1 MPLVSLVLPPWRRAA
16 RSLLAISIV
25 ALGACADSGD
35 SVVGTAP
42 DARGAGAAGALTVVY
57 ECTVDVSSGTQ
68 SCKTPRAA
76 GAGQKDLIVGKPYV
90 AFVTTGSGSS
100 RLDPSNEDTT
110 FMSVALT
117 NQIGQPIG
125 TTDGTTAAASG
136 SRIFFHTG
144 PVVSSVKT
152 GTKTTETARVDNAS
166 GVGNFTDPSGT
177 YVKNGVPYYQYDGV
191 IAPNATSATKPWRFV
206 YSANTKVFTYSVMV
220 SVPVRYE
227 FGWVE
232 IAAGTVTGANHE
244 MSARVYNMVGAM
256 VDESVVWTSSNP
268 AVVSID
274 SATGLMTDVGPG
286 SATIT
291 ATSAVNPL
299 RKGTMEVTVPPV
311 ELPQGTRMVY
321 DCQGGTTGSGW
332 MTCSPSE
339 LSGGMNLWLT
349 DSNLSVSGNVM
360 RFDLTVQNLMPEG
373 VGTPDGVMVDTAGI
387 RVFIASASAG
397 FAVAHN
403 GDGDKALYSGGAARP
418 YFTYPQK
425 LAKDEVS
432 AARTLELTFTPG
444 TTTFNFQ
451 LYVVAEVQPLLVIN
465 EVMVNPAGLTAADTD
480 LEWFEV
486 YNAGQ
491 LSVQME
497 GMLIADSA
505 GSGRRPYHRIAS
517 SVVVPAGGYVVMG
530 MSSNTT
536 LNGGVPVDYAY
547 GSGALVFN
555 SVDAVKISRLYAAGD
570 TLTLDRTQFANIG
583 ISSQSGVARE
593 LKNPWL
599 DNSNMDGSNW
609 GDASV
614 TSVYGTGG
622 RGTPKAQNSAYT
634 P

>member
-1 MPLVSLVLPPWRRAA
+1 MPLDALVPLPWRRAV
-16 RSLLAISIV
+16 RSFLAVSVV

-42 DARGAGAAGALTVVY
+42 DARGAGAAGALSVVY

-100 RLDPSNEDTT
+100 RLDPTNEDTT

-244 MSARVYNMVGAM
+244 MSARVYNLVGAM
-256 VDESVVWTSSNP
+256 VDEGVVWTSSNP

-286 SATIT
+286 SATVT
-291 ATSAVNPL
+291 ATSAVSPL
-299 RKGTMEVTVPPV
+299 RKGTMEVTVPPAG
-311 ELPQGTRMVY
+311 LPQGVLMAYNCRA
-321 DCQGGTTGSGW
+321 TTGGSG
-332 MTCSPSE
+332 S
-339 LSGGMNLWLT
+339 LSCNPTSGDADLWLT
-349 DSNLSVSGNVM
+349 ESNVSVEGGVLQ
-360 RFDLTVQNLMPEG
+360 FDMTVQNLMPEG
-373 VGTPDGVMVDTAGI
+373 IGTPDGVLVDTAGI
-387 RVFIASASAG
+387 RVFVASASAG
-397 FAVAHN
+397 FVAAEN
-403 GDGDKALYSGGAARP
+403 ADGYKALTSGGAARP
-418 YFTYPQK
+418 YFAYPQK

-432 AARTLELTFTPG
+432 AGKTYQLRFAPG
-444 TTTFNFQ
+444 TEAIEFQ

-465 EVMVNPAGLTAADTD
+465 EVMVNPVGFPAEENP
-480 LEWFEV
+480 LEWFEI
-486 YNAGQ
+486 YNAGR
-491 LSVQME
+491 LPVQME
-497 GMLIADSA
+497 GLMIADSA
-505 GSGRRPYHRIAS
+505 ASGRRPYHRIAS
-517 SVVVPAGGYVVMG
+517 SLVVPSGGYVVLG
-530 MSSNTT
+530 GSTNTSA
-536 LNGGVPVDYAY
+536 NGGVPVDYSY
-547 GSGALVFN
+547 GGSIVFANSLDAL
-555 SVDAVKISRLYAAGD
+555 KISRVYTQSD
-570 TLTLDRTQFANIG
+570 TLTLDRTQYANAA
-583 ISSQSGVARE
+583 ISAQEPIARE

-599 DNSNMDGSNW
+599 DNANMDGSNW
-609 GDASV
+609 GSASV
-614 TSVYGTGG
+614 TSVYGAGG
-622 RGTPKAQNSAYT
+622 RGTPKAQNSTYT